1 MFNESFEKWCINQG
15 YVKLAPSPL
24 IRNDNHLFT
33 FSPFEDLENNYLE
46 EKRFKGFKVQ
56 DCFRNVFPQ
65 NLVNP
70 LSTPLQKLVS
80 IHDFSFS
87 DSLGELKNCVNGFL
101 IDELGLNETDVYY
114 IIPDDAGV
122 VALFGD
128 NQIPEEKT
136 IVIDKNR
143 LVCKLPFDGIHYYI
157 KVIYAY
163 KGGVVTV
170 ANFVLVNY
178 QKKNFQLDSVIYPER
193 IKMIMDDGDFLYD
206 LKIYEKCRDEFFI
219 KIIDDKRTFNF
230 VLGNLNAIDHLRRL
244 VFESNNKQG
253 YTLKRLEKELFQECL
268 TKKIDFEQMMTV
280 FCQNGVVD
288 GNCRDYLSER
298 EKKFVKNK
306 RQCLRTL
313 KKRLKSV
320 KIVDEALF
328 NILHGELGCT
338 KEDVILTCET
348 LDIKNEIKKEAIQQR
363 FAFYYEKSKNTMTDP
378 KNQVMPV

>member
-15 YVKLAPSPL
+15 YVELAPSPL

-33 FSPFEDLENNYLE
+33 FSPFEDLEDNYLE

-87 DSLGELKNCVNGFL
+87 DSLDELKNCVNGFL

-114 IIPDDAGV
+114 IIPDDASV

-178 QKKNFQLDSVIYPER
+178 QKKNFQLDNVIYPER

-206 LKIYEKCRDEFFI
+206 LKIYEQCRDEFFI
-219 KIIDDKRTFNF
+219 KIIDDKRMFNF

-253 YTLKRLEKELFQECL
+253 YTLKRLEKEIFQECL
-268 TKKIDFEQMMTV
+268 TKEIDFEQMMTV

-328 NILHGELGCT
+328 NVLHGELGCT
-338 KEDVILTCET
+338 KEDVISASET
-348 LDIKNEIKKEAIQQR
+348 LGIKNEIKKEAIQQR

-378 KNQVMPV
+378 KNQYC